1 MAEDRFAKVALVL
14 VLVVFVGCHTVP
26 RTEEQQRS
34 PQIRVSTAES
44 SPSRNTPSDDSCGL
58 DDSPVSKSTREI
70 LAAASRDAARPP
82 NQMMIA
88 KVAINA
94 EGRVT
99 HLLVLRLAWPKLPN
113 SYAINEHAVND
124 IKGWHYKPT
133 ILGGKLVAVCSD
145 VGVTVDL
152 AQ

>member
-1 MAEDRFAKVALVL
+1 MAEVRLPKVALVL
-14 VLVVFVGCHTVP
+14 VQVALVGCHSVP
-26 RTEEQQRS
+26 KAEEQWQS
-34 PQIRVSTAES
+34 PQIGASTSES

-70 LAAASRDAARPP
+70 LAGASRDAERPP

-99 HLLVLRLAWPKLPN
+99 HLRVLRLAWPKLPN

-133 ILGGKLVAVCSD
+133 ILGGKPVAVCSD
-145 VGVTVDL
+145 VAVTVDL
-152 AQ
+152 E

>member
-1 MAEDRFAKVALVL
+1 MAEMPLAEVLLVL
-14 VLVVFVGCHTVP
+14 VLVVLVGCHTVP
-26 RTEEQQRS
+26 KTEEQSRNLQ
-34 PQIRVSTAES
+34 VES

-58 DDSPVSKSTREI
+58 DDSPVSKPTREI
-70 LAAASRDAARPP
+70 LAVASRDAVRPP

-99 HLLVLRLAWPKLPN
+99 HLRVLRFAWPKLSN
-113 SYAINEHAVND
+113 SYAINEHTVND

-133 ILGGKLVAVCSD
+133 ILDGKPVLVCSD
-145 VGVTVDL
+145 VAVTVDFF
-152 AQ
+152 